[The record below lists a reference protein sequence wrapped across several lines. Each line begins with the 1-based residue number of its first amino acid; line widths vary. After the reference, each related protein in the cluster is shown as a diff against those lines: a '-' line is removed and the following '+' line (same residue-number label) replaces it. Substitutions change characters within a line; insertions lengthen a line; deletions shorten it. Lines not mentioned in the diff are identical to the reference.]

1 MDTHMYDIIKDRKI
15 KVAIVGC
22 GRIANNHFGSI
33 EKHQESL
40 ELVGVCDTNTEA
52 LEQAVARSGAKA
64 YHKLQDLLQ
73 DTDADLIILTTPSGQ
88 HPQQAVDCFE
98 AGFNVL
104 TEKPMATR
112 LRWWAHGSGCR

>member
-1 MDTHMYDIIKDRKI
+1 MFDIIKDRKI

-40 ELVGVCDTNTEA
+40 ELVGVCDTNAEA
-52 LEQAVARSGAKA
+52 LEQAVERSGAKA

-112 LRWWAHGSGCR
+112 LHDG

>member
-1 MDTHMYDIIKDRKI
+1 MFDIIKDRKI

-40 ELVGVCDTNTEA
+40 ELVGVCDTNAEA
-52 LEQAVARSGAKA
+52 LEQAVERSGAKA

-73 DTDADLIILTTPSGQ
+73 DTDADLIIFDKEL
-88 HPQQAVDCFE
+88 
-98 AGFNVL
+98 NVEITIL
-104 TEKPMATR
+104 EGKVI
-112 LRWWAHGSGCR
+112 CEI